1 MLNREGCRDAHYTTL
16 ANEETQKTILA
27 AASQTRST
35 MPFTIAYVLLL
46 GLVYLYKTNLRRST
60 DKSV

>member
-1 MLNREGCRDAHYTTL
+1 MLNREGCWEGHSPTL
-16 ANEETQKTILA
+16 AYEETQKTILA
-27 AASQTRST
+27 APLQTRST